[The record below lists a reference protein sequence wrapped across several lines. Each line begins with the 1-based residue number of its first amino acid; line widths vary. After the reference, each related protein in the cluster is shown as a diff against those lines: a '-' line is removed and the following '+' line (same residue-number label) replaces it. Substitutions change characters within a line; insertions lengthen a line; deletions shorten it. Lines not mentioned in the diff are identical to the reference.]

1 MSLSSNAVAAVLAQE
16 TSEVFLT
23 LAEIT
28 HESLD
33 APLRFV
39 GNTENVLHDGNT
51 YYAVAFKFTPPTS
64 SGEDDTPARLA
75 IDNVDR
81 SVAEQVDPIST
92 PLKISFKIVL
102 ASSPDTV
109 EWESGEL
116 ILRNVRVNVQQISGS
131 LYDVYI
137 ADRTVPG
144 IYFSPFDF
152 PGLFAK

>member
-39 GNTENVLHDGNT
+39 NNTQNVTHNGAIYQAT
-51 YYAVAFKFTPPTS
+51 AFKLTPGTS
-64 SGEDDTPARLA
+64 TGENDTPARLA

-81 SVAEQVDPIST
+81 GIMEMLIPIRDPLAIN
-92 PLKISFKIVL
+92 FKVVL

-109 EWESGEL
+109 EWESGNL
-116 ILRNVRVNVQQISGS
+116 ILRDVTPNVQQISGS

-137 ADRTVPG
+137 ADRVVPG
-144 IYFSPFDF
+144 IFFTPFDF
-152 PGLFAK
+152 PGDF

>member
-1 MSLSSNAVAAVLAQE
+1 MSMSSNAVAAVLAQE

-28 HESLD
+28 HDTLQE
-33 APLRFV
+33 PLRFV
-39 GNTENVLHDGNT
+39 DNTQNVTHNGAT
-51 YYAVAFKFTPPTS
+51 YQAVAFRFTPPTS
-64 SGEDDTPARLA
+64 TGENDTPAKLA

-81 SVAEQVDPIST
+81 VIMEQIIPIST

-102 ASSPDTV
+102 ASSLNTV

-116 ILRNVRVNVQQISGS
+116 ILRDVSANVQQISGS

-137 ADRTVPG
+137 ADRVLPG
-144 IYFSPFDF
+144 LYFTPYDF
-152 PGLFAK
+152 PGLF

>member
-16 TSEVFLT
+16 TGEVFLT

-28 HESLD
+28 HETLD
-33 APLRFV
+33 QPMRFV
-39 GNTENVLHDGNT
+39 DNTENIVHNGET

-64 SGEDDTPARLA
+64 TGENDTPARLA

-81 SVAEQVDPIST
+81 AIMERIIPIST

-102 ASSPDTV
+102 ASSLDTV

-116 ILRNVRVNVQQISGS
+116 ILRDISANVQQVSGA
-131 LYDVYI
+131 LYDVFL
-137 ADRTVPG
+137 ADRTLPG
-144 IYFSPFDF
+144 IYFTPFDF
-152 PGLFAK
+152 PGLF